1 MALLSQASHVRSHF
15 KHPDL
20 VAIMEWPVLFLGG
33 SPKNVP
39 AMYSLMNYAAV
50 QLGTWFPVGGMAQVP
65 IGMANLAR
73 ELGVKFHCG
82 EEFAVDRIVV
92 DSDTAS
98 KCQKQ
103 RGGRPMASGVQTRAG
118 FFEADFVVAAGDYHH
133 MVRRKTL
140 DTTLFVCMRENACT
154 HVLFFLSYSIC
165 LYVCL
170 CSYLQS

>member
-65 IGMANLAR
+65 IGMAKLAR

-103 RGGRPMASGVQTRAG
+103 RGGRPMATGVQTRAG

-133 MVRRKTL
+133 MVRLKTL
-140 DTTLFVCMRENACT
+140 DTTLCVCMRENACT
-154 HVLFFLSYSIC
+154 ACFFFWSCSIC

-170 CSYLQS
+170 FS